1 MPGADPWRLSS
12 VSGMKRQ
19 VGPQDGKDGMMVR
32 CRRRHA
38 QMRARRI
45 PLRERGR
52 FLRGAAAAVALVL
65 LGTLPVR
72 AAPDV
77 PTTPKGDPAHGEKIY
92 HTTCVACHGEDG
104 KGVVP
109 GAPDFTDPKG
119 PLAQGDQ
126 VLLNHMEY
134 GYRAPGALMA
144 MPPKGGN
151 PALTDQDFRDV
162 LAYLRQ
168 AFGHKDRR

>member
-1 MPGADPWRLSS
+1 MWVWICMEPMDTGMGMGTSADLGMRFRLS
-12 VSGMKRQ
+12 
-19 VGPQDGKDGMMVR
+19 
-32 CRRRHA
+32 
-38 QMRARRI
+38 
-45 PLRERGR
+45 PLVAV
-52 FLRGAAAAVALVL
+52 LAALAVPALAL
-65 LGTLPVR
+65 

-77 PTTPKGDPAHGEKIY
+77 PTTPKGDPAHGKKIY

-104 KGVVP
+104 TGVVP
-109 GAPDFTDPKG
+109 GAPDFTDPEG

-134 GYRAPGALMA
+134 GYRSPGALMA

-162 LAYLRQ
+162 LAYLRET
-168 AFGHKDRR
+168 FGSKGKKK

>member
-1 MPGADPWRLSS
+1 M
-12 VSGMKRQ
+12 
-19 VGPQDGKDGMMVR
+19 
-32 CRRRHA
+32 
-38 QMRARRI
+38 
-45 PLRERGR
+45 
-52 FLRGAAAAVALVL
+52 L
-65 LGTLPVR
+65 LGTSLAQ

-109 GAPDFTDPKG
+109 GAPDFTDPEG

-134 GYRAPGALMA
+134 GYRSPGALMA

-168 AFGHKDRR
+168 AFGHRNEKK